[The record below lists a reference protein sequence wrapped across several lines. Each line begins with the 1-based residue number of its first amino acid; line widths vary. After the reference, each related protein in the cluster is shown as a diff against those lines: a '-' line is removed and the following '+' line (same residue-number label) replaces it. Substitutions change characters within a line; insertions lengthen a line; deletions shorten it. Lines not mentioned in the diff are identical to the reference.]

1 MFGFF
6 FKSFST
12 HDFNV
17 KVNATHTSNVSHRRY
32 SINNVGHKVIQ
43 ACTRYYLWPW
53 PLDDDFLELK
63 Y

>member
-43 ACTRYYLWPW
+43 ACTRYYL
-53 PLDDDFLELK
+53 
-63 Y
+63 